1 MTTSLPFPAPNEYA
15 SFYDDYIQ
23 RAMARKDVLAAL
35 SLQLDELHAAL
46 DSLSDDQAL
55 YKFGPAEWSIKE
67 LMSHLID
74 GERVFSYRLL
84 RISRGDETPL
94 PGFEQEPYVRE
105 SGADNLP
112 LKDLLQEFEFL
123 RRADILAIRNM
134 STEATLRRG
143 TVSDAVI
150 SARALIYIMVGHV
163 EHHMA
168 CLHEKY
174 LPALK

>member
-1 MTTSLPFPAPNEYA
+1 MTTSLPFPTPDEYA

-23 RAMARKDVLAAL
+23 RAIARKDVIAAL
-35 SLQLDELHAAL
+35 PLQIEELHAAL
-46 DSLSDDQAL
+46 DPLSDKQAL

-84 RISRGDETPL
+84 CISRGDETPL
-94 PGFEQEPYVRE
+94 SGFDQEPYVRA
-105 SGADNLP
+105 SGADGLA
-112 LKDLLQEFEFL
+112 LKDLLQEFEYL
-123 RRADILAIRNM
+123 RRANILAIRNM
-134 STEATLRRG
+134 STEAALRRG
-143 TVSDAVI
+143 TASDAVI
-150 SARALIYIMVGHV
+150 SARALIYILVGHV

-174 LPALK
+174 LSALK

>member
-1 MTTSLPFPAPNEYA
+1 MTTSLPSPAPEEYA
-15 SFYDDYIQ
+15 PFYDDYIQ
-23 RAMARKDVLAAL
+23 RAIARTDILAAL
-35 SLQLDELHAAL
+35 SLQIDEIHAAL
-46 DSLSDDQAL
+46 DPLTDEQAL

-67 LMSHLID
+67 VMSHLID

-94 PGFEQEPYVRE
+94 PGFDQEPYVRA
-105 SGADNLP
+105 SGADGLA
-112 LKDLLQEFEFL
+112 LKDLLQEFEYL
-123 RRADILAIRNM
+123 RRANILAIRNM
-134 STEATLRRG
+134 SAEAALRRG
-143 TVSDAVI
+143 TASDAVI

-174 LPALK
+174 LPPLK